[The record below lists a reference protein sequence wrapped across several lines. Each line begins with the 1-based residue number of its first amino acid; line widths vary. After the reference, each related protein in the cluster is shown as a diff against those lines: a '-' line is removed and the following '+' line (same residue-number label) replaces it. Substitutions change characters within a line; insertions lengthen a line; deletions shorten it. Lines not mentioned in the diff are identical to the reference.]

1 VGASLA
7 VARWGARCNAAE
19 LMGGRDE
26 IGCGQPG
33 RSEAGSVAEI
43 QSRIVKGE
51 AADGGPK
58 VQRIA
63 VGAAGEAVV
72 DLPAEMDGEGAG

>member
-1 VGASLA
+1 
-7 VARWGARCNAAE
+7 
-19 LMGGRDE
+19 
-26 IGCGQPG
+26 
-33 RSEAGSVAEI
+33 VAEI
-43 QSRIVKGE
+43 QSGVVKGE
-51 AADGGPK
+51 AADGGPE